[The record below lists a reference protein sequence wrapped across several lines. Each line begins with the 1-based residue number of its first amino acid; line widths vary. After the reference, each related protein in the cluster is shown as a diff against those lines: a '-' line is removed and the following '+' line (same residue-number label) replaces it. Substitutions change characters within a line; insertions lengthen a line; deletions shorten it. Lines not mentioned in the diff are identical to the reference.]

1 MKNTPTAKEIEMKRK
16 TVGGDEVDAF
26 AKTRRSRNW
35 KAGERKALKA
45 KASRRERRDARIA
58 LAR

>member
-1 MKNTPTAKEIEMKRK
+1 MKRK

-26 AKTRRSRNW
+26 SRRRHAHHW
-35 KAGERKALKA
+35 KAGERKAIKA
-45 KASRRERRDARIA
+45 RVSRRERRALRRE

>member
-1 MKNTPTAKEIEMKRK
+1 MKRK